1 MGRRL
6 GSARGGEE
14 MIDGRALQYLD
25 VDAARLP
32 ACLHARTPDS
42 MQYHRL
48 L

>member
-1 MGRRL
+1 
-6 GSARGGEE
+6 
-14 MIDGRALQYLD
+14 MIDGRA
-25 VDAARLP
+25 DAARLP